1 MDMDSQ
7 RFDSL
12 TMSLARGVT
21 RRCAMK
27 AMLGGAVA
35 GVLVPLAG
43 RRAAAGA
50 CGDNCD
56 CPKNSICFNGACTT
70 GKYCTDRTY
79 RKLCKFS
86 AGSAGCIN
94 PRAETCPNACAG

>member
-1 MDMDSQ
+1 MDSQ

-12 TMSLARGVT
+12 TKSLARQAT
-21 RRCAMK
+21 RRRAMK
-27 AMLGGAVA
+27 AGLGGAIA
-35 GVLVPLAG
+35 GVVAPLAG
-43 RRAAAGA
+43 RCAEAAT

-56 CPKNSICFNGACTT
+56 CPKNSICFNGTCTT

-86 AGSAGCIN
+86 PGSAGCIN
-94 PRAETCPNACAG
+94 PRVETCPNACAG